1 MVLLNQHRCPELA
14 RLTMAAQRYVQ
25 QSVAPNTRNQYL
37 AKIKNYVQVC
47 QNLQLNPSPITQD
60 KLIIYATHLA
70 QHISHQSIKCHLS
83 AIKYHAQVHGQDTDF
98 TTFSRLFRLLTGIK
112 RAQAQKFT
120 KPKRIP
126 VTPSLLYSL
135 RSNLFKSTIPYD
147 DKLMLWAAMLTAF
160 FGFLRISEYTSTH
173 ARSHDP
179 TTTLCCSDITILS
192 PFAIDIRI
200 KASKTDPFRVGTT
213 IRLIRNN
220 SPLCPIMALFNHKRA
235 LYHKSGP
242 LFVFH
247 DGRFLT
253 RRNFAAAL
261 NKIKPPNTKNLS
273 SHSFRIGAAT
283 TAAAAGLPRWLI
295 QALGRWT
302 SDCYKTYLRVSDHT
316 KNIVSQSLANT
327 MANNSTAFD
336 PDNISN

>member
-1 MVLLNQHRCPELA
+1 
-14 RLTMAAQRYVQ
+14 MAAQAYVQ
-25 QSVAPNTRNQYL
+25 QSVAPNTRYQYL
-37 AKIKNYVQVC
+37 SKIENYNQLCKN
-47 QNLQLNPSPITQD
+47 LGINPTPISQE

-83 AIKYHAQVHGQDTDF
+83 AIKYYAQVNGQDTDF
-98 TTFSRLFRLLTGIK
+98 TTFSRLFRLMNGIK
-112 RAQAQKFT
+112 RVQAQKFS

-126 VTPSLLYSL
+126 ITPPLLYSL
-135 RSNLFKSTIPYD
+135 RNNLFKSTIPYE

-173 ARSHDP
+173 ARTHDP
-179 TTTLCCSDITILS
+179 TTTLCRQDITIIS
-192 PFAIDIRI
+192 PMAVDIRI

-220 SPLCPIMALFNHKRA
+220 SPLCPIVALFNYKRT
-235 LYHKSGP
+235 LHLNSGP
-242 LFVFH
+242 LFTFH
-247 DGRFLT
+247 DGRYLT
-253 RRNFAAAL
+253 RRNFSSAL
-261 NKIKPPNTKNLS
+261 NKIKPPSTNNLS

-302 SDCYKTYLRVSDHT
+302 SDCYKTYLRISDHT

-327 MANNSTAFD
+327 MSHSTTFD
-336 PDNISN
+336 PDNISH